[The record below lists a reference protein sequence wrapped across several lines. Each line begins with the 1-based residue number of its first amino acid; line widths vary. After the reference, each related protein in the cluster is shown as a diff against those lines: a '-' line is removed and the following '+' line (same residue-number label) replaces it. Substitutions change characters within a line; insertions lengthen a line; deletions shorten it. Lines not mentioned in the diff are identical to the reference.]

1 MRKLNIGILGTAGI
15 AKKAVIPALLNLS
28 EEFNIIGVGGRDL
41 KRTQAFCEPFSIQA
55 FDSYEALIN
64 DPKIEAVYI
73 PLPNALHYEWV
84 MKSLDKGLHVMC
96 EKSLGC
102 SQKEFEAMVNK
113 AQEKG
118 LLIMEHF
125 QFRFHNQLT
134 FIKSKIAALGELRT
148 IRSSFCIPP
157 FAYETNIRY
166 QKHLGG
172 GALLD
177 NGAYPIKLAQ
187 QLLGNDLVVETA
199 SVNNGTHEVDI
210 WGDLS
215 IRDVN
220 SGVSLQAVFGFDH
233 IYRCDLE
240 IIGSQGRLITD
251 RIYTAP
257 ANHKPKVWIEKQEG
271 YNIEKVELELPEDN
285 HFKNIWSYFHELI
298 TEKRNFE
305 GEYQQN
311 LKQAHLIQQAINL
324 SYGK

>member
-1 MRKLNIGILGTAGI
+1 MKKLNIGILGTAAI
-15 AKKAVIPALLNLS
+15 AKKAVIPMLLNLS

-41 KRTQAFCEPFSIQA
+41 KRTQAYCGPFNIHA

-64 DPKIEAVYI
+64 EPMMEAVYI
-73 PLPNALHYEWV
+73 PLPNAMHYEWV
-84 MKSLDKGLHVMC
+84 IKALNNGLHVMC

-102 SQKEFEAMVNK
+102 NQREFEEMVYK
-113 AQEKG
+113 AKEQG
-118 LLIMEHF
+118 LLLMEHF

-134 FIKSKIAALGELRT
+134 FVKSKIRELGELRT

-157 FAYETNIRY
+157 FTTENNIRY
-166 QKHLGG
+166 LKSLGG

-177 NGAYPIKLAQ
+177 NGVYPIKIAQ
-187 QLLGNDLVVETA
+187 VLLGNDLIVESA
-199 SVNNGTHEVDI
+199 SVKKGSREVDV

-215 IRDVN
+215 IRDLN
-220 SGVSLQAVFGFDH
+220 TGVCCQAVFGFDN

-240 IIGSQGRLITD
+240 IIGSKGRLTTD
-251 RIYTAP
+251 RVYTAP
-257 ANHKPKVWIEKQEG
+257 ANHKVKVWLEKQEG
-271 YNIEKVELELPEDN
+271 YHIEKIEIELLEDDQ
-285 HFKNIWSYFHELI
+285 FKNIWLYFHELI

-311 LKQAHLIQQAINL
+311 LMQAKLMQQAINI